1 MTTSGAIAFAET
13 RLDWFDWD
21 PNRHGCNKSVTE
33 RVAKSNGTADD
44 GGVLTMLCQPMSEPF
59 RVAKRLL
66 NSKF

>member
-1 MTTSGAIAFAET
+1 M
-13 RLDWFDWD
+13 
-21 PNRHGCNKSVTE
+21 GCNKSVTE